1 MSVIALFCV
10 RLAGSKSHGQSALGA
25 DWWGQLWR
33 FVVCLFFARFG
44 LGVVGLYAHNLTM
57 INKNGD
63 YYSIDLN
70 FLLKFA

>member
-1 MSVIALFCV
+1 MILVGI
-10 RLAGSKSHGQSALGA
+10 GG
-25 DWWGQLWR
+25 
-33 FVVCLFFARFG
+33 
-44 LGVVGLYAHNLTM
+44 VGLYAHNLTM